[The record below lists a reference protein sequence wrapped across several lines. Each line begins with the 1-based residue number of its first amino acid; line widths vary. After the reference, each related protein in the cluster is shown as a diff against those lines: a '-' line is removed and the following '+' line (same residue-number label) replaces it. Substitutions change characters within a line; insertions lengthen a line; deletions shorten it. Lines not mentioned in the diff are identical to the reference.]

1 MKQVRKRGQ
10 AGWVETSVRGAFVRA
25 ARVKR
30 KVLKMVVRPA
40 VMNDLETVALT
51 KRREVELK
59 MFRS

>member
-1 MKQVRKRGQ
+1 M
-10 AGWVETSVRGAFVRA
+10 ETSVRGAFVRA